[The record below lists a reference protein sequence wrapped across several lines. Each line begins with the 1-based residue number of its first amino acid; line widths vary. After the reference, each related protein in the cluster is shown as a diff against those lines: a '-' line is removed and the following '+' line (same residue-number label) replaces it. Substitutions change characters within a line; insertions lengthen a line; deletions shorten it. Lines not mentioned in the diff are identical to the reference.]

1 MQIVPFSDL
10 KIYQFASSLPYIYL
24 KYTITSEDLTSPSR
38 FVIDFTSIGKM
49 VELRNISSPHGLRI
63 YTLDNHC
70 RLVKDVP
77 PYTEIWDTEAYSAQI
92 GLHSSILTH
101 AAGFSVK
108 VGQGRKMPVCTDES
122 GMNGSDIIFDVY
134 LLGPCANANMNVQE
148 VRFLVI
154 HSIHRSRSC
163 CRFDGYITMHPVGA
177 VALSLKEART
187 YKGHVSNVW
196 HTPYRDA
203 NVKFWVMCTQLC
215 LKILIELH
223 VDRSTLKTFSVGYQ
237 AKLIEQNDLFDVAF
251 TKTLFRSG
259 YKSPRLGLITW
270 HQLCFNHHCYF
281 TPKNQ
286 KASTWDQ
293 AKTAC
298 EEEGAYLVSIN
309 SALEWALLTRI
320 PQQKEEAFIE
330 LYNIR
335 DAILIY
341 IGLVTDVSTNAPS

>member
-1 MQIVPFSDL
+1 MVGRNITLIKKQYGWLLPASAVITASPHSCVGYVNVLPNRKNFASHFRIPQAIVRFGITYEYFGNGSFARYSDL
-10 KIYQFASSLPYIYL
+10 KIFFTCLSQACCKLQIVSFSDLRFYQFASSLPYIYL
-24 KYTITSEDLTSPSR
+24 KYIITSEDLTSPSR

-134 LLGPCANANMNVQE
+134 LLGPCANANMNVQG

-154 HSIHRSRSC
+154 HSIHRSRRC
-163 CRFDGYITMHPVGA
+163 CRFDGYITMHPMGA
-177 VALSLKEART
+177 VALSLKEARQF
-187 YKGHVSNVW
+187 KGHVSNVW
-196 HTPYRDA
+196 HTSYRDA
-203 NVKFWVMCTQLC
+203 NVKFWVMCTHIC
-215 LKILIELH
+215 LKIIIELH

-237 AKLIEQNDLFDVAF
+237 AKLIE
-251 TKTLFRSG
+251 
-259 YKSPRLGLITW
+259 
-270 HQLCFNHHCYF
+270 
-281 TPKNQ
+281 
-286 KASTWDQ
+286 
-293 AKTAC
+293 
-298 EEEGAYLVSIN
+298 
-309 SALEWALLTRI
+309 
-320 PQQKEEAFIE
+320 
-330 LYNIR
+330 
-335 DAILIY
+335 
-341 IGLVTDVSTNAPS
+341 